1 MHSTASNTFIEEEDF
16 DNLENGE
23 NTVLSS
29 KREPVASKS
38 KMTQPKKVTGIT
50 GTSKFNFQHPESSK
64 YEKKFASQEINY
76 SEFSVRF
83 E

>member
-29 KREPVASKS
+29 KREPVSKS
-38 KMTQPKKVTGIT
+38 KMSQPKKVGIT

-64 YEKKFASQEINY
+64 YDNKFASQEVNY
-76 SEFSVRF
+76 TEFSVRF
-83 E
+83 KN